1 MAESWLEQGEELV
14 GSWSVFVGDPTPN
27 SAKITGKIF
36 VTNRYV
42 RFQAG
47 LSLDKNAATSIAA
60 AYLLRHRLPPFEK
73 ITDHVAIP
81 FSDIGDALMV
91 KKSLFQKS
99 LNIKLK
105 SGEELEFQFGAMSP
119 QKALD
124 GIKAHLAG

>member
-1 MAESWLEQGEELV
+1 MAESWLEQGEEAV

-27 SAKITGKIF
+27 SAKITGKVF

-47 LSLDKNAATSIAA
+47 MSLEKNAAASISA
-60 AYLLRHRLPPFEK
+60 AYFFRHRLPPFEK

-81 FSDIGDALMV
+81 FSEIADASMV
-91 KKSLFQKS
+91 KKSLFQKA
-99 LNIKLK
+99 LLIKLK
-105 SGEELEFQFGAMSP
+105 SGEEFEFQFGAMSP

-124 GIKAHLAG
+124 GIKAKI

>member
-1 MAESWLEQGEELV
+1 MAESWLEQGEEMV

-27 SAKITGKIF
+27 SAKITGKVL

-47 LSLDKNAATSIAA
+47 MSLEKNAASSIAA

-73 ITDHVAIP
+73 LTDHVAIP
-81 FSDIGDALMV
+81 FSDIGDASIV
-91 KKSLFQKS
+91 KKSLFQKA
-99 LNIKLK
+99 LLVKLK
-105 SGEELEFQFGAMSP
+105 SGEELEFQFGALSP

-124 GIKAHLAG
+124 GIKAKL